1 MSLKIVKETSVIFDG
16 TARMGEALA
25 IIVRFV
31 QEDFIPTRHLI
42 RLKVL
47 AKALKADELAQRL
60 MSCLAVKHNFGPN
73 TIIGGIRDGASV
85 NGAALRQLEF
95 FYSNLFDVVF
105 FARNRTTLVTILSS
119 ESWIHSSSI
128 R

>member
-1 MSLKIVKETSVIFDG
+1 MKETSVIFDG

-42 RLKVL
+42 RLLVL
-47 AKALKADELAQRL
+47 GKALKVDELAQRL

-95 FYSNLFDVVF
+95 FYSNLFDVVCF
-105 FARNRTTLVTILSS
+105 LHAIDNVGNHFKFRILDSF
-119 ESWIHSSSI
+119 IQY
-128 R
+128 

>member
-42 RLKVL
+42 RLEVL
-47 AKALKADELAQRL
+47 A
-60 MSCLAVKHNFGPN
+60 
-73 TIIGGIRDGASV
+73 
-85 NGAALRQLEF
+85 
-95 FYSNLFDVVF
+95 
-105 FARNRTTLVTILSS
+105 
-119 ESWIHSSSI
+119 
-128 R
+128 